1 MCMNGY
7 KKRAIKLRKLGKT
20 YSDIVS
26 LLPGISKSTLS
37 YWLRPLELSSGQ
49 KEKLSKNINKKLV
62 KARAIALEMSKEK
75 RIKYIAEIEN
85 NNSYIFK
92 SLNNKHTAKIIL
104 ATLYLGEGSKAR
116 RASLSFGNSSPN
128 IISLFLNLMR
138 NCYSIDESKFRCT
151 IQCRADQDITY
162 LEKFWLRLTKIPKKQ
177 FYKTRV
183 DPRTIGKPS
192 LKLDYKGVCR
202 LDYFSAR
209 IYNEL
214 LVMGGM
220 ISR

>member
-1 MCMNGY
+1 MYNFRN
-7 KKRAIKLRKLGKT
+7 KAVTLRKQGKT
-20 YSDIVS
+20 YSEIKA
-26 LLPGISKSTLS
+26 LIPKTSKSTLS
-37 YWLRPLELSSGQ
+37 YWLSGLELSPKQ
-49 KEKLSKNINKKLV
+49 KEKLSKNINRKLI
-62 KARAIALEMSKEK
+62 KARARSLEMAKEK
-75 RIKYIAEIEN
+75 RIKYVAEIESD
-85 NNSYIFK
+85 NSYIFK
-92 SLNNKHTAKIIL
+92 LLTNGHVAKITL
-104 ATLYLGEGSKAR
+104 ATLYLGEGSKTR
-116 RASLSFGNSSPN
+116 RGSLSFGNSNPD
-128 IISLFLNLMR
+128 IINLFLKLMR
-138 NCYSIDESKFRCT
+138 NCYNIDESKFRCT
-151 IQCRADQDITY
+151 IQCRADQNIPY
-162 LEKFWLRLTKIPKKQ
+162 LEKFWLHLTKIPKKQ